1 MKLFITDWQGHISE
15 ADGVESEEWYDV
27 PDGPSAGR
35 YFKIRLDQDFHLS
48 RERAE
53 VGAIDKVKR
62 EIARA
67 EIDLERLKKRLGELE
82 NAKK

>member
-1 MKLFITDWQGHISE
+1 MKLFITDWQGNIYE
-15 ADGVESEEWYDV
+15 AEGVESDDWYDV
-27 PDGPSAGR
+27 SQGPQAGR

-53 VGAIDKVKR
+53 IGAIDKVKR
-62 EIARA
+62 QIARA
-67 EIDLERLKKRLGELE
+67 EFDLDRLKKRLVELK